1 MPRYFVY
8 GLRPPPQKRFGGRRP
23 AGVGLPSLSAEREAL
38 PPASGEAA
46 GRDASIAP
54 PSGEQWTRGG
64 PPTDGGRRPPIC
76 RGGGLEVVRG
86 GRVGG
91 RRDFQAVDT
100 RCMDE
105 I

>member
-8 GLRPPPQKRFGGRRP
+8 GLRPPQKRFGGRRP

-54 PSGEQWTRGG
+54 PSGEQWSSTG
-64 PPTDGGRRPPIC
+64 PLQMGVEDP
-76 RGGGLEVVRG
+76 LS
-86 GRVGG
+86 VGG
-91 RRDFQAVDT
+91 EA
-100 RCMDE
+100 
-105 I
+105 